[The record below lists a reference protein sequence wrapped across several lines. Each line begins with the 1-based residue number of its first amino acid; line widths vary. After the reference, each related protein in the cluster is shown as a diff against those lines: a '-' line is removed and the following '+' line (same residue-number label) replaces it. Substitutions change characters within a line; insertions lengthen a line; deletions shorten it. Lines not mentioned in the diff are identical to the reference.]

1 MASRRRQLTY
11 APLNGNHDTR
21 DASPT
26 RPSTFMRLAMA
37 EQEEYDRQQNITT
50 VQHRPPRTSPV
61 RQPYLPPVPEASDE
75 GSVTSERMS
84 LSRQSSGETLYGDR
98 HDMYA
103 PYDRGLPA
111 PQLPTIESGE
121 PLDWN
126 DLNYPPEDD
135 PFSDSHLPIYHQPA
149 PSAASQPPSLV
160 MQQNTSQSTLSE
172 HYYMPDRTSW
182 PSRPMSAYSAV
193 STDVTGYSYAPPPE
207 QHTAAMYPGDASID
221 HFQHDTEAYASG
233 ALSRATYRPPRSR
246 SPTPA
251 VDDEDYQITGNGSVQ
266 YTGFSPSPQRRQ
278 VISTNENES
287 PVRPRP
293 FSQASTNENEPP
305 QRRPFSKVSTN
316 SSESTLSAF
325 GHSRTFLRAMS
336 EPADPEKVSLA
347 HSASTTTE
355 PETPLP
361 TRHFGPA
368 PTGRVLRRH
377 KTKKRVQLTNGN
389 LVLDLSVPP
398 KLVLPRK
405 GDSETLKTRYTAV
418 TCDPDEFEKKGFFLR
433 QNEMKRTTELFIVI
447 TMYNEDEVL
456 FCRTMIG
463 VMRNIAHLC
472 SRKNSRT
479 WGEDAWKKVVVC
491 IVADGRKKVHPR
503 VLDCLTLLGV
513 YQPGDHMKN
522 MVNNKPVTA
531 HLFEYTTTFGL
542 DENLKFKYP
551 DKGIVPTQ
559 IIFCMKEKNQK
570 KINSHR
576 WFFNAFGTMLQ
587 PNVCVLLDVGTRP
600 GNKSIYHLWKAFD
613 MSSNVAGACGEIAVY
628 KGKRW
633 LGLLNP
639 LVAAQ
644 NFEYKITNIL
654 DKPTE
659 SLFGYIS
666 VLPGAFSAYRYIAL
680 QNDKYGFGPLASY
693 FKGEV
698 LHGRDT
704 DIFTSNMYLAEDRI
718 LCFELVAK
726 RNSNWVLKYVKS
738 AIAETDVPEALP
750 EFISQRRRWLNGSFF
765 AATYAI
771 AHLGQILSS
780 GHSVARKVL
789 LVLETIYNVI
799 NLIASWFAVGNF
811 YLFFVILTSSLENEA
826 FGMPGIKYFNAVS
839 QFIMA
844 GLVISV
850 FLFSM
855 GNKPRASTLKYMIC
869 TLAFAVLMVYV
880 IFAAVMCSIQAANQ
894 GGSTYQLM
902 LFSIILTYGM
912 YALSSLLAFDPWHMF
927 TSFIPYM
934 LLSPTYINILQIFAF
949 ANLDDI
955 SWGTKQD
962 TEVNT
967 DLGAVIQN
975 SNSQVDLEVPTD
987 ATDVNII
994 YEEALDNLRN
1004 RRPLPKPAGLSNAE
1018 KEQLA
1023 RDYYA
1028 NVRTNVLLFWVLSNG
1043 LLLVAILGGGDAVN
1057 TFSVNDTFSRTKTYM
1072 TFILAFVAI
1081 TSIIRFTGSL
1091 MYLTARVFT
1100 G

>member
-1 MASRRRQLTY
+1 MAGRRKPLSY
-11 APLNGNHDTR
+11 VPLNDENDNDDNVPARSSIMRYALSEGPLPSLDSSFDYDKI
-21 DASPT
+21 DAAVSSVQQ
-26 RPSTFMRLAMA
+26 RYST
-37 EQEEYDRQQNITT
+37 
-50 VQHRPPRTSPV
+50 VRTSPA
-61 RQPYLPPVPEASDE
+61 RQPSLPPVPEVSEE
-75 GSVTSERMS
+75 GSLAGERAS
-84 LSRQSSGETLYGDR
+84 LSRNSSSSGGTIVGHRQQAIDYG
-98 HDMYA
+98 
-103 PYDRGLPA
+103 P
-111 PQLPTIESGE
+111 LPTINSGE
-121 PLDWN
+121 PLEWN
-126 DLNYPPEDD
+126 DMYETHEDDD
-135 PFSDSHLPIYHQPA
+135 PFADSQPPVYHQPIPQA
-149 PSAASQPPSLV
+149 PPHQRPILV
-160 MQQNTSQSTLSE
+160 AQNTSQSSFYDPNPP
-172 HYYMPDRTSW
+172 YYTPERTSW
-182 PSRPMSAYSAV
+182 PAPSRPVSAYSV
-193 STDVTGYSYAPPPE
+193 VTSVPSQQTGWTYATPDRP
-207 QHTAAMYPGDASID
+207 TSGMYPADTSID
-221 HFQHDTEAYASG
+221 HFRHDTEAYASG
-233 ALSRATYRPPRSR
+233 AHSRAVYRPPRSR

-251 VDDEDYQITGNGSVQ
+251 VDDEDYQISGDGSVH
-266 YTGFSPSPQRRQ
+266 YTGYTPSPQRR
-278 VISTNENES
+278 
-287 PVRPRP
+287 PL
-293 FSQASTNENEPP
+293 SQ
-305 QRRPFSKVSTN
+305 VSTN
-316 SSESTLSAF
+316 TNEQSTTALEVAQESPSLARTTRAQSA
-325 GHSRTFLRAMS
+325 
-336 EPADPEKVSLA
+336 PADPEKVSLA
-347 HSASTTTE
+347 PSVSTGTGTE

-398 KLVLPRK
+398 KLVLPRR
-405 GDSETLKTRYTAV
+405 GEPETTKTRYTAV
-418 TCDPDEFEKKGFFLR
+418 TCDPDEFERRGFFLR
-433 QNEMKRTTELFIVI
+433 QNELRRTTELFIVI
-447 TMYNEDEVL
+447 TMYNEDEIL
-456 FCRTMIG
+456 FCRTMYG

-479 WGEDAWKKVVVC
+479 WGQDAWKKVVVC

-542 DENLKFKYP
+542 DENLHFKYP
-551 DKGIVPTQ
+551 DKGVVPTQ

-576 WFFNAFGTMLQ
+576 WFFNAFGALLQ

-613 MSSNVAGACGEIAVY
+613 VNSNVAGACGEIAVY

-633 LGLLNP
+633 QGLLNP

-644 NFEYKITNIL
+644 NFEYKISAIL

-680 QNDKYGFGPLASY
+680 QNDKYGLGPLASY

-726 RNSNWVLKYVKS
+726 ANSNWVLKYVKS

-771 AHLGQILSS
+771 AHLGQILRS
-780 GHSVARKVL
+780 GHSVGRKAM
-789 LVLETIYNVI
+789 LVVETIYNVI
-799 NLIASWFAVGNF
+799 NLIAAWFAVGNF
-811 YLFFVILTSSLENEA
+811 YVFFVILTSSLESEA
-826 FGMPGIKYFNAVS
+826 FGMPGIRYFNAVI
-839 QFIMA
+839 QFLMA
-844 GLVISV
+844 GLVVAV

-855 GNKPRASTLKYMIC
+855 GNKPKAAQWKYKIC
-869 TLAFAVLMVYV
+869 TVIFAVLMVYV
-880 IFAAVMCSIQAANQ
+880 IFCAVMCSIQAANQ
-894 GGSTYQLM
+894 GGAAYRVM
-902 LFSIILTYGM
+902 LFSIIMTYGV
-912 YALSSLLAFDPWHMF
+912 YAISSVLSFDPWHML

-934 LLSPTYINILQIFAF
+934 LLSPTYMNILQIYAF
-949 ANLDDI
+949 SNLDDI

-962 TEVNT
+962 NEIAT

-987 ATDVNII
+987 AADVNSI
-994 YEEALDNLRN
+994 YEEALDNLKN
-1004 RRPLPKPAGLSNAE
+1004 RRPLAKASTGLSTAE

-1023 RDYYA
+1023 KDYYA
-1028 NVRTNVLLFWVLSNG
+1028 NVRTNVLLVWVLSNG
-1043 LLLVAILGGGDAVN
+1043 LLLVAILGGGDAAS
-1057 TFSVNDTFSRTKTYM
+1057 TFSDSGDDKFSRTKAYM

-1081 TSIIRFTGSL
+1081 TSIIRFSGSTL
-1091 MYLTARVFT
+1091 YLLARVFT

>member
-1 MASRRRQLTY
+1 MASGRRQITY
-11 APLNGNHDTR
+11 APLNDNR

-26 RPSTFMRLAMA
+26 RTSTIMRLALSQDDDYEPA
-37 EQEEYDRQQNITT
+37 TT
-50 VQHRPPRTSPV
+50 IVNVQRPPRTSPV
-61 RQPYLPPVPEASDE
+61 RYPSLPSVPEASEE
-75 GSVTSERMS
+75 GSLAGERMS
-84 LSRQSSGETLYGDR
+84 LSRRSSGETLYGEREDTYSYHAR
-98 HDMYA
+98 A
-103 PYDRGLPA
+103 LPA
-111 PQLPTIESGE
+111 PQLPVIHSGG
-121 PLDWN
+121 PLEWD
-126 DLNYPPEDD
+126 DLHAAPNDD
-135 PFSDSHLPIYHQPA
+135 PFSDTQPPVYHQPA
-149 PSAASQPPSLV
+149 PHTPAYQNPSLV
-160 MQQNTSQSTLSE
+160 VNNASQSSLSDQYHTPE
-172 HYYMPDRTSW
+172 RTSW
-182 PSRPMSAYSAV
+182 NLPSRPVSAYSAV
-193 STDVTGYSYAPPPE
+193 HTNTTGYSYME
-207 QHTAAMYPGDASID
+207 QLPAAMYPSDASID

-233 ALSRATYRPPRSR
+233 AFSRASYRPPRSR

-251 VDDEDYQITGNGSVQ
+251 IDDEDYQISNDGSVQ
-266 YTGFSPSPQRRQ
+266 YTGFTPSPQRRQ
-278 VISTNENES
+278 LSTDENES
-287 PVRPRP
+287 PLRRP
-293 FSQASTNENEPP
+293 FSEVSTSESA
-305 QRRPFSKVSTN
+305 QRRPFSQVSTN
-316 SSESTLSAF
+316 SSTTESGF

-347 HSASTTTE
+347 TSGSATFTE
-355 PETPLP
+355 PPSPLP

-368 PTGRVLRRH
+368 PAGRVLRRH
-377 KTKKRVQLTNGN
+377 KTKKRVKLTNGN

-405 GDSETLKTRYTAV
+405 GEPETMKTRYTAV
-418 TCDPDEFEKKGFFLR
+418 TCDPDDFEKKGFFLR

-456 FCRTMIG
+456 FCRTMLG

-479 WGEDAWKKVVVC
+479 WGEDAWRKVVVC

-531 HLFEYTTTFGL
+531 HLFEYTTTFGI

-576 WFFNAFGTMLQ
+576 WFFNAFGRLLQ

-600 GNKSIYHLWKAFD
+600 ENKSIYHLWKAFD
-613 MSSNVAGACGEIAVY
+613 VNSNVAGACGEIAAY
-628 KGKRW
+628 KGKHWR
-633 LGLLNP
+633 GLLNP

-704 DIFTSNMYLAEDRI
+704 DIFTSNMYRI

-726 RNSNWVLKYVKS
+726 AKSNWVLKYVKS
-738 AIAETDVPEALP
+738 AIAETDVPDALP

-771 AHLGQILSS
+771 AHLGQILRS
-780 GHSVARKVL
+780 GHSVSRKAL

-811 YLFFVILTSSLENEA
+811 YLFFVILTSSLENDA
-826 FGMPGIKYFNAVS
+826 FGMSGIKYFNAIS
-839 QFIMA
+839 QFLMA
-844 GLVISV
+844 GLVIAC

-855 GNKPRASTLKYMIC
+855 GNKPKAARWKYKIC
-869 TLAFAVLMVYV
+869 TLIFAALMVYV
-880 IFAAVMCSIQAANQ
+880 IFAAVMCSVQAAKQ
-894 GGSTYQLM
+894 GGAAYRVM
-902 LFSIILTYGM
+902 LFSIIITYGM
-912 YALSSLLAFDPWHMF
+912 YAISSVLAFDPWHML
-927 TSFIPYM
+927 TSFVPYT
-934 LLSPTYINILQIFAF
+934 LLSPTY
-949 ANLDDI
+949 I

-962 TEVNT
+962 TEIST

-1004 RRPLPKPAGLSNAE
+1004 RKPLPKPTALGTAQ
-1018 KEQLA
+1018 KEELA
-1023 RDYYA
+1023 KDYYA
-1028 NVRTNVLLFWVLSNG
+1028 NVRTNVLLTWVISNG
-1043 LLLVAILGGGDAVN
+1043 ILLVAILGGGDAVN
-1057 TFSVNDTFSRTKTYM
+1057 TFSRDDQFSRTKAYM

-1081 TSIIRFTGSL
+1081 TSIIRFSGSL